1 MARVVAVST
10 PQDAKAGANAMFDNS
25 RANGAMAMQ
34 APGAELWGATLAGA
48 VRWNGKM
55 YEGMAM
61 LGSEWLD
68 FVNRRL
74 KEELRLPQR
83 VCACR
88 SPEEVRD
95 IYGNFWRQAID
106 DYQKEFALLS
116 RLGSGLLSSSLTAA
130 HTRLEEAARELRQP
144 FAAAA

>member
-1 MARVVAVST
+1 MSEY
-10 PQDAKAGANAMFDNS
+10 S
-25 RANGAMAMQ
+25 RANGGATPMPAL
-34 APGAELWGATLAGA
+34 GAELWGAALAGS

-55 YEGMAM
+55 YEGLAM

-74 KEELRLPQR
+74 KEDVKLPQR

-95 IYGNFWRQAID
+95 TYASFWRQAVD

-116 RLGSGLLSSSLTAA
+116 RLGSGLITTSLTAA
-130 HTRLEEAARELRQP
+130 QTRVEEAARELRQP
-144 FAAAA
+144 LAAAA

>member
-1 MARVVAVST
+1 MS
-10 PQDAKAGANAMFDNS
+10 DHHS
-25 RANGAMAMQ
+25 RANNGAMPMA
-34 APGAELWGATLAGA
+34 ALGPELWGAALAGT

-74 KEELRLPQR
+74 KEDLGLPQR
-83 VCACR
+83 VCVCR
-88 SPEEVRD
+88 TPEEVRST
-95 IYGNFWRQAID
+95 YASFWRQAVD

-116 RLGSGLLSSSLTAA
+116 RLGSGLVSTSLTAA
-130 HTRLEEAARELRQP
+130 QSRVEEAARELRRP
-144 FAAAA
+144 LAAAGERRRAG